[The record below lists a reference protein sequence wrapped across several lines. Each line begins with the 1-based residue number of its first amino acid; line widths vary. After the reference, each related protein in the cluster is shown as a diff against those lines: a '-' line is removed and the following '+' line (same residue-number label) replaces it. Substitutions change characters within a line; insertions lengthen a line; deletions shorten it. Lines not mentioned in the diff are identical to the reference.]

1 MKAEREEHRGG
12 PGTHQGLCRGDDAG
26 PGEAEELELGRG
38 QGVKGEGGGGRN
50 AFQRESNTQA
60 KLRQLKTF
68 HSDEAQGRCE
78 ENKGQKASFGEKT
91 MSLVLDILG

>member
-1 MKAEREEHRGG
+1 M
-12 PGTHQGLCRGDDAG
+12 
-26 PGEAEELELGRG
+26 ELGQG
-38 QGVKGEGGGGRN
+38 QGVKGEGGGGRK

-68 HSDEAQGRCE
+68 HSDETQGRWE
-78 ENKGQKASFGEKT
+78 EKKGQKSGFGEKM